1 MLSQGNQGQT
11 GKQVGQNLVVG
22 LGEFTDQLI
31 TQLMARY
38 YEQTVRGNVFGVV
51 FAAAATAAPS
61 ATALPAFALWNPA
74 GSGKNLVM
82 LAIKA
87 YLSTFT
93 PGTTATAVGLVPVLN
108 QQPTSVGAGNTPRC
122 SLIGAPSTSVAA
134 TYVSGTMVAA
144 NTTASRIIS
153 AQYLDLAAGDVD
165 DFLER
170 LSKDSGGLEDPGE
183 GDSDNDSEQESVD
196 GAGDQ
201 GRSNKKQRIYE
212 AQMPW
217 FSTER

>member
-1 MLSQGNQGQT
+1 MAVSQGNQGQS
-11 GKQVGQNLVVG
+11 GKQFGQNIVIG
-22 LGEFTDQLI
+22 LGEFSDQLI

-87 YLSTFT
+87 YLSTFAV
-93 PGTTATAVGLVPVLN
+93 GTTATAVGLVPVLN

-134 TYVSGTMVAA
+134 TYVSGTIVGA
-144 NTTASRIIS
+144 NTTSSRIIS

-165 DFLER
+165 DIPTDKIEGSVIVAPNNGITLCGI
-170 LSKDSGGLEDPGE
+170 GGTPG
-183 GDSDNDSEQESVD
+183 NLTI
-196 GAGDQ
+196 GA
-201 GRSNKKQRIYE
+201 SMEWMEVAI
-212 AQMPW
+212 
-217 FSTER
+217 